1 MKFDDMKMKKD
12 SIVDDAEKNRQE
24 RLHEI
29 VEHDRMIATEI
40 IDLFCELSIVG
51 KRSVLCTCIEGVAA
65 GLGVTPDEF
74 ADEIKQTIKVVHG
87 NGRQAEDS

>member
-1 MKFDDMKMKKD
+1 
-12 SIVDDAEKNRQE
+12 
-24 RLHEI
+24 
-29 VEHDRMIATEI
+29 MIATEI

-87 NGRQAEDS
+87 NGR